1 MKRLSI
7 KKSTVIAFLGILLIF
22 TGVAFSISEGIYPET
37 YKDCG
42 KIKNKI
48 VVPGGYKRSGE
59 TFLGV
64 QFEKTRFK
72 AVQVDETTYLK
83 YEVGDFVCFN
93 LQKDQTA
100 KDKAWILFKLG
111 SWLILF
117 FGGGAYLLS
126 RALSAENSESK

>member
-22 TGVAFSISEGIYPET
+22 TGIAFSIREGIYPET

-48 VVPGGYKRSGE
+48 VVPGGYKRSGK

-64 QFEKTRFK
+64 QFQKTGFK

-83 YEVGDFVCFN
+83 YEVGDSVCFN

-100 KDKAWILFKLG
+100 KDKLWILFKLG

-117 FGGGAYLLS
+117 FGGGVYLLS
-126 RALSAENSESK
+126 RALSIYEKP

>member
-1 MKRLSI
+1 MKLPKI
-7 KKSTVIAFLGILLIF
+7 KKSTVIAFLGIFLIF
-22 TGVAFSISEGIYPET
+22 TGIAFSIREGIYPET

-48 VVPGGYKRSGE
+48 VVPGGYKRSGK

-64 QFEKTRFK
+64 QFQKTGFK

-83 YEVGDFVCFN
+83 YEVGDSVCFN

-100 KDKAWILFKLG
+100 KDKLWILFKLG

-117 FGGGAYLLS
+117 FGGGVYLLS
-126 RALSAENSESK
+126 RALSIYEKP

>member
-1 MKRLSI
+1 MKRLNV
-7 KKSTVIAFLGILLIF
+7 KKSTVIAFLGIFLIF
-22 TGVAFSISEGIYPET
+22 TGIALSISEGIYPET

-42 KIKNKI
+42 KVKNKI
-48 VVPGGYKRSGE
+48 VVPGGYKRSGK

-64 QFEKTRFK
+64 QFQKTGFK

-83 YEVGDFVCFN
+83 YESGDSVCFN
-93 LQKDQTA
+93 LQKDQTV

-117 FGGGAYLLS
+117 FGGGVYLLS
-126 RALSAENSESK
+126 RALSIYEKP